1 MFQTQH
7 LRGHFK
13 MKKQKVIVIGSNSF
27 SGIDFIDLLL
37 ETNDYDI
44 IGISRSQ
51 EKPHFFLTFKKQ
63 PSKNYRFLQMDLNK
77 DLDQFEVLLKR
88 EQPDYVINF
97 AALVEVGPS
106 WDKPEDWFMT
116 NTVAVTK
123 LGKLLTQFS
132 CIKKYVHISTPEVYG
147 SCENKITESA
157 ALNPSTP
164 YAASKAAGDLSLFTF
179 FKNYGL
185 PLCMVR
191 STNVY
196 GRGQSLFKIVPRV
209 ALFIKMGK
217 KIPLHGG
224 GKAVKSYIHIRDIS
238 KGELAIMLHGKPG
251 EIYHLSPDGEG
262 IAICDLIR
270 LICDK
275 MKVRFN
281 DVVEVVGERLGQDK
295 AYIIDS
301 SKARGMFHWKP
312 TISLEEGIS
321 DTIEWVNE
329 NFQEMSKEPLDY
341 QHKL

>member
-1 MFQTQH
+1 MFLTMH
-7 LRGHFK
+7 LQGLFK
-13 MKKQKVIVIGSNSF
+13 MTKKKVIVIGSNSF

-37 ETNDYDI
+37 ETKEYDV
-44 IGISRSQ
+44 IGISRSK
-51 EKPHFFLTFKKQ
+51 EKPPFFLTFKKQ
-63 PSKNYRFLQMDLNK
+63 SSENYRFFQMDINQ
-77 DLDQFEVLLKR
+77 DLSPLEKLIEKER
-88 EQPDYVINF
+88 PDYVVNF

-106 WDKPEDWFMT
+106 WTKPEDWFMT
-116 NTVAVTK
+116 NAVAVTK

-132 CIKKYVHISTPEVYG
+132 FIKKFVHISTPEVYG
-147 SCENKITESA
+147 SCENKITETA
-157 ALNPSTP
+157 GLNPSTP

-185 PLCMVR
+185 PMCMVR

-209 ALFIKMGK
+209 ALYIKMGK
-217 KIPLHGG
+217 KIPLDGG

-238 KGELAIMLHGKPG
+238 KGELAIMLNGKPG

-262 IAICDLIR
+262 IAICDLIH

-275 MKVRFN
+275 MRVRFQ
-281 DVVEVVGERLGQDK
+281 DVVEIVGERLGQDK

-301 SKARGMFHWKP
+301 TKAREAFGWKP
-312 TISLEEGIS
+312 TISLEDGIG
-321 DTIEWVNE
+321 DTIEWVDE
-329 NFQEMSKEPLDY
+329 NFREMTKEPLDY

>member
-1 MFQTQH
+1 ME
-7 LRGHFK
+7 
-13 MKKQKVIVIGSNSF
+13 KKKVIVIGSNAF

-37 ETNDYDI
+37 EKGTYDV
-44 IGISRSQ
+44 IGISRSE
-51 EKPHFFLTFKKQ
+51 EKPDFFLTFKKR
-63 PSKNYRFLQMDLNK
+63 SNKNYRFFQMDLNQ
-77 DLDQFEVLLKR
+77 DLDRFKQLVEKER
-88 EQPDYVINF
+88 PEYIINF

-116 NTVAVTK
+116 NAVAVTK
-123 LGKLLTQFS
+123 LAKMLTEFKF
-132 CIKKYVHISTPEVYG
+132 IKKYVHISTPEVYG
-147 SCENKITESA
+147 SCEDKITEEA
-157 ALNPSTP
+157 TLNPSTP

-179 FKNYGL
+179 YKNYNL
-185 PLCMVR
+185 PMCMVR

-209 ALFIKMGK
+209 ALYIKMGK

-238 KGELAIMLHGKPG
+238 NGELEIMLNGVPG

-270 LICDK
+270 MMCEK
-275 MKVRFN
+275 MNVRFE
-281 DVVEVVGERLGQDK
+281 DAVDIVGERLGQDK

-301 SKARGMFHWKP
+301 SKARKAFNWKP
-312 TISLEEGIS
+312 EIGLEQGIK
-321 DTIEWVNE
+321 DTIDWVNE
-329 NFQEMSKEPLDY
+329 SYEAMSQYPLDY